1 MADNVE
7 TLDALLDRETREVK
21 VLSYQVS
28 GLGLFKR
35 DNGKWVPDYE
45 ETEDEY
51 DDMLVIELDPSKST
65 PVIEKWDAGEGLM
78 DDDLQEYALPE
89 ESE

>member
-7 TLDALLDRETREVK
+7 TLDALLDRDTREVK

-28 GLGLFKR
+28 GLGLFRR

-45 ETEDEY
+45 DAEDEY